1 MNVADAE
8 NLPQVIRLSVAKL
21 LRELRM
27 NDAADEL
34 LEVGID
40 LDGEGVVLMMDD
52 TIEGGGIIDGGDTD
66 AAKMASELADI
77 IKAAAVVGAGMGS
90 SKNESH
96 FN

>member
-34 LEVGID
+34 VEV
-40 LDGEGVVLMMDD
+40 
-52 TIEGGGIIDGGDTD
+52 
-66 AAKMASELADI
+66 DI
-77 IKAAAVVGAGMGS
+77 G
-90 SKNESH
+90 H
-96 FN
+96 